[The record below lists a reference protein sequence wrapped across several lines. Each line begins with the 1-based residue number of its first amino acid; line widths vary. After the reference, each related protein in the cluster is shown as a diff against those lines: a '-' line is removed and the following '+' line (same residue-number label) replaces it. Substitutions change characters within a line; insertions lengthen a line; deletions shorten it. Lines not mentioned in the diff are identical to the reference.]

1 MMYDIEIFLS
11 IRFRTPTSKRE
22 VGVFKNLHIC
32 VFWTPNAHLRAP
44 PGPPKYKKKSNNNNN
59 NN

>member
-32 VFWTPNAHLRAP
+32 VFGLQTPIYVRP
-44 PGPPKYKKKSNNNNN
+44 
-59 NN
+59 